1 MEGAKIVVVSGSIWC
16 HQRHPSWGFELK
28 NVVCYHSI
36 PDESGSNL
44 VRTSRWVRISSGQSS
59 DTFQSK
65 TSVAQRSLPVLTPLF
80 ISWQNG
86 RDRIVVSTSRCG
98 RDNPG
103 SNPGHGRKSIKLCLY
118 HGMSAAFLIRL
129 PPDQGDHIPLRPES
143 QTLTGRHWDIPIIC
157 QYGYYF

>member
-1 MEGAKIVVVSGSIWC
+1 MVVSGSIWC

-103 SNPGHGRKSIKLCLY
+103 SNPGHGRGCEVSIMACW
-118 HGMSAAFLIRL
+118 SAFLNVCDTPWYTVVSYFNVFVFVYTMSYSVRFKESIRIL
-129 PPDQGDHIPLRPES
+129 MIL
-143 QTLTGRHWDIPIIC
+143 I
-157 QYGYYF
+157 

>member
-103 SNPGHGRKSIKLCLY
+103 SNPGHGRGCEVSIMACWSAFFVSSVKQYLY
-118 HGMSAAFLIRL
+118 
-129 PPDQGDHIPLRPES
+129 
-143 QTLTGRHWDIPIIC
+143 
-157 QYGYYF
+157 